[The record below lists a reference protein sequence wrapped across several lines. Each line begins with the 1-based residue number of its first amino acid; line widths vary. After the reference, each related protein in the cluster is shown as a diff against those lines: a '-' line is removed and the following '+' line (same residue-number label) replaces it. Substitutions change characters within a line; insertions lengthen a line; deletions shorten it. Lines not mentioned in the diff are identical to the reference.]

1 MMSVKI
7 IYIDR
12 HLCICVKPFGI
23 PSEGDGMPA
32 LLKSSLSVEQIFPV
46 HRLDQ
51 VAGGLMV
58 FALTK
63 EAAAAMTGLLS
74 GRDTIKEYLAVV
86 SGKPEANEGIFS
98 DLLFHD
104 QRKNKTFV
112 VDKERKGVK
121 KAELAWI
128 LQDVAE
134 SGETPL
140 SLVRV
145 ALHTGRTH
153 QIRVQFAS
161 RKMPL
166 VGDGKYGSRK
176 KAPNLALWCC
186 RLAFRHPFNDEMV
199 DFSLQPPVDQFP
211 FDLFENH

>member
-1 MMSVKI
+1 MMSLRV
-7 IYIDR
+7 IYTDR
-12 HLCICVKPFGI
+12 DLCICVKPAGI
-23 PSEGDGMPA
+23 PSEGEGMPS
-32 LLKSSLSVEQIFPV
+32 LLKTALNCDQVYPV

-51 VAGGLMV
+51 AAGGLMV

-63 EAAAAMTGLLS
+63 KAAAEMTSLFS
-74 GRDTIKEYLAVV
+74 GNQTIKEYLAVV
-86 SGKPEANEGIFS
+86 SGIPENREGIFS
-98 DLLFHD
+98 DWLFHD

-128 LQDVAE
+128 LQGVSN
-134 SGETPL
+134 SGPDPF

-153 QIRVQFAS
+153 QIRVQFSS

-166 VGDGKYGSRK
+166 VGDGKYGSRI
-176 KAPNLALWCC
+176 KAPFLALWCC
-186 RLAFRHPFNDEMV
+186 RLAFRHPLTGEMI
-199 DFSLQPPVDQFP
+199 DFYLEPPTGQFP
-211 FDLFENH
+211 FDHFEL